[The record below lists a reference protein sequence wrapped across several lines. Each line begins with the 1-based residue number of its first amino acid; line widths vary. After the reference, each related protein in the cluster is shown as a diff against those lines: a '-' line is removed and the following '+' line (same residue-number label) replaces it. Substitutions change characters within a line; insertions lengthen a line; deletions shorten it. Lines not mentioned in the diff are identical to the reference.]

1 MALVQQTVA
10 DDGVLAALFQ
20 LHAEEDLAGLHGDA
34 VVADVDVHADDAGVL
49 AAFGVDAVGVG
60 GVVGVVDVE
69 VQQIKVLD
77 KDGVDGPR
85 VAVLHRDAVEADVL
99 AVHHG
104 DGAGPPCDP
113 LDLGV
118 HPPVAVLGVT
128 VKGALAGDH
137 DVVHL
142 RDVQQPCKA
151 TQGVALP
158 AGEVV
163 FVHLVLAGQNAG
175 QDGVVSAVVVAQQH
189 RALFEVEGG
198 AALQKQAGRAVA
210 ARGNIDCAALGA
222 GGEGR
227 LQLAG
232 VVGLAV
238 GHEAVA
244 GGIHEEALVFGA
256 EGKGQGL
263 ALGLHGD
270 GVVGGGGEGEEG
282 EHVGVLRLIDGLA
295 VQQNP
300 EGVGGAEAQAV
311 FQLENGAASH
321 GADQG
326 QFHKIR
332 TSLGFRLART
342 GRT

>member
-1 MALVQQTVA
+1 MATARGRHL
-10 DDGVLAALFQ
+10 G
-20 LHAEEDLAGLHGDA
+20 
-34 VVADVDVHADDAGVL
+34 
-49 AAFGVDAVGVG
+49 
-60 GVVGVVDVE
+60 
-69 VQQIKVLD
+69 
-77 KDGVDGPR
+77 
-85 VAVLHRDAVEADVL
+85 VAVQ
-99 AVHHG
+99 
-104 DGAGPPCDP
+104 
-113 LDLGV
+113 
-118 HPPVAVLGVT
+118 
-128 VKGALAGDH
+128 GALAGD
-137 DVVHL
+137 DDIVHL
-142 RDVQQPCKA
+142 GDVQQARKA
-151 TQGVALP
+151 VQRVALP

-175 QDGVVSAVVVAQQH
+175 QDGVVGAVVVAQQH

-227 LQLAG
+227 LQFAG

-282 EHVGVLRLIDGLA
+282 EHVGVAAFVNGLA
-295 VQQNP
+295 VQSHG
-300 EGVGGAEAQAV
+300 EGVLRAEALAV
-311 FQLENGAASH
+311 FQLEDGAAGH
-321 GADQG
+321 GTDQG
-326 QFHKIR
+326 QIHAK
-332 TSLGFRLART
+332 
-342 GRT
+342 